1 MFIFIKESPSRE
13 YCYQLKLNIIRD
25 IPISDL
31 SKIVSLLRNNDD
43 LQYSSV
49 SFLSEDAITV
59 GPIGHFKTSEEE
71 IMVEVL
77 RKCHVNTVDEIT
89 KFTRSTEYI
98 DYDAL
103 QERVYDFKD
112 LKRRLLKPIP
122 IYKVKSI
129 SNENEEQSLGLDT
142 ELIHYYETIFKDSGI
157 NNLEL
162 FDLAQGNSEHS
173 RHWIFNGHYIIDGVE
188 DEESLF
194 QKIKST
200 NDLENSDLSLIA
212 FSDNASAIRGFNESI
227 LISKKNVYNKYTKN
241 VALTSNA
248 ETHNFP
254 TGICPF
260 PGAATGAGGRI
271 RDTVSIGKG
280 GMFLSGFIG
289 YYVGDL
295 KGGLHEYPYKTPMEI
310 LIEASNGA
318 SDYGNKI
325 GEPLIGGF
333 TRSFGMGHYEYIKPV
348 LYSAGNGYIYNEHL
362 LKEIPVEG
370 LIVVRIGG
378 GAYKI
383 GLGGGSCSSRSQ
395 DTKNNEADFNAVQR
409 GNPEME
415 NRVCRFIRTCA
426 EMGDANPIKTIHD
439 QGSGGMANVTK
450 ELVSP
455 VGADISLDN
464 VILGDSAL
472 GPFEI
477 WNAEYQ
483 EQCSFLINE
492 KDKDTCRK
500 IAERENVPIAFIG
513 KTRNDGVIHVVYK
526 DIEIVTFNLKDV
538 LEPDVLP
545 IKKIKVNSESNSE
558 CIYDFKYGDEE
569 TLECGNVFETLMKVL
584 NDPAVG
590 SKRYLVHKVDRSVTG
605 LVAKQQCT
613 GPWNTPLNDYSINA
627 MSYESNKGIATSFGE
642 RPIIGLFDIEAMIS
656 MSVGEML
663 TNLIFSG
670 VNFEDI
676 KCQVNWMWSAKLKGH
691 DYLLHLAVSRLRTL
705 LKELDIGIDG
715 GKDSLSMNCQVKG
728 ETIISPNSTIIK
740 SYAPLNNIYDSIEPY
755 FKAPGN
761 NIIFI
766 DLGNTVKRLGGSIYN
781 TLTKVNGLTCPTFN
795 HKNIKRLY
803 SFIHNRLHNERDI
816 VSGHDISDGGF
827 ITTLIEM
834 SISSFYGFDVSIHNI
849 NNNVND
855 FLFSEELGIILETSV
870 HSTIIEDIARE
881 IPELVAYKIGNVV
894 DCDSIKL
901 VYNDNCVL
909 ETNINVMKM
918 CFEKISYNMELQ
930 QSNEESAVSEL
941 FSIEHR
947 AKYEYN
953 IPFSMGYLE
962 HVKFSTKFN
971 NVCILRETGSNS
983 DREMAA
989 AFNMSGFTVFEYTTQ
1004 DIIRTPKLLQ
1014 QFNGIA
1020 FVGGFSY
1027 SDTFSSG
1034 YAWYHTLKSNKTV
1047 MAYLTDFYH
1056 YKNSFSLGVCNGCQ
1070 LMSHLEWIPKCKV
1083 IKNDSEKFESR
1094 FSNVIVKK
1102 SNCMFTKGMDN
1113 TFFGINVSH
1122 GEGKIVLDKSVHVSD
1137 ILDQCAPI
1145 RYANDYREPTEMY
1158 PFNPNGS
1165 KYGIAGLCSKNGR
1178 HLAMMPH
1185 PERSFLKYQCQYISE
1200 NYKHL
1205 KKYSP
1210 WFQLFNNITY

>member
-1 MFIFIKESPSRE
+1 MFIFIFIKESPSRE
-13 YCYQLKLNIIRD
+13 YCYQLKINIMCEL
-25 IPISDL
+25 PISDL
-31 SKIVSLLRNNDD
+31 SKIVSLLRMNNDD

-49 SFLSEDAITV
+49 SFFEEAMTV
-59 GPIGHFKTSEEE
+59 GPIGNFKTSEEE
-71 IMVEVL
+71 IMLEVF
-77 RKCHVNTVDEIT
+77 RKCHINTVDDIT
-89 KFTRSTEYI
+89 KFTRSTDNI
-98 DYDAL
+98 DYDSL
-103 QERVYDFKD
+103 QERVYNFND
-112 LKRRLLKPIP
+112 LKRRRLEPIP

-129 SNENEEQSLGLDT
+129 SNENEVQSLGLDS
-142 ELIHYYETIFKDSGI
+142 ELVHYYETIFKDTGI

-173 RHWIFNGHYIIDGVE
+173 RHWIFNGHYIIDGIE
-188 DEESLF
+188 DPESLF

-200 NDLENSDLSLIA
+200 NELKLDSLIA
-212 FSDNASAIRGFNESI
+212 FSDNASAIKGFNVCMYI
-227 LISKKNVYNKYTKN
+227 PKKMYKEVG
-241 VALTSNA
+241 LTSNA

-295 KGGLHEYPYKTPMEI
+295 NGGSHEYPYKTPMEI
-310 LIEASNGA
+310 LLEASDGA

-348 LYSAGNGYIYNEHL
+348 LYSAGNGYIFNEHL

-370 LIVVRIGG
+370 LTVVRIGG

-415 NRVCRFIRTCA
+415 NRVCRFIRTCT
-426 EMGDANPIKTIHD
+426 EMGDYNPIKTIHD

-455 VGADISLDN
+455 VGADIYLDN

-472 GPFEI
+472 GAFEI

-492 KDKDTCRK
+492 KDIDLCRQ
-500 IAERENVPIAFIG
+500 IAEKENVPIAFIG

-526 DIEIVTFNLKDV
+526 DIEIVTFNIKEV

-545 IKKIKVNSESNSE
+545 IKKINVNSE
-558 CIYDFKYGDEE
+558 CIYDFKYEGDGVE
-569 TLECGNVFETLMKVL
+569 FENIFEMLMKVL

-627 MSYESNKGIATSFGE
+627 ISYDSNKGIATSFGE

-691 DYLLHLAVSRLRTL
+691 DYLLYLAVSRLRTL

-728 ETIISPNSTIIK
+728 ETIVSPNSTIVK
-740 SYAPLNNIYDSIEPY
+740 SYAPINNIYDSIEPY
-755 FKAPGN
+755 FKAPRN

-766 DLGNTVKRLGGSIYN
+766 DLGNTQKRLGGSIYN

-795 HKNIKRLY
+795 DKDIKRLY
-803 SFIHNRLHNERDI
+803 AFINNRLHNQRDI

-834 SISSFYGFDVSIHNI
+834 SISSFYGFDVSITNLE
-849 NNNVND
+849 NNVND
-855 FLFSEELGIILETSV
+855 FLFSEELGLILET
-870 HSTIIEDIARE
+870 TIDSSFLEDLNAE

-894 DCDSIKL
+894 DCDSIKI
-901 VYNDNCVL
+901 VYNDNSVL
-909 ETNINVMKM
+909 DTNINIMKM

-930 QSNEESAVSEL
+930 QSKEECAVSEL

-962 HVKFSTKFN
+962 HIRLTDLFN

-989 AFNMSGFTVFEYTTQ
+989 AFNMSGFNVFEYTTE

-1014 QFNGIA
+1014 QFKGIA

-1027 SDTFSSG
+1027 SDTFSSA

-1047 MAYLTDFYH
+1047 MTYLTDFYH
-1056 YKNSFSLGVCNGCQ
+1056 YKKSFSLGVCNGCQ

-1083 IKNDSEKFESR
+1083 IKNDSNKFESR

-1102 SNCMFTKGMDN
+1102 SNCMFTKGMEN
-1113 TFFGINVSH
+1113 TFFGINVAH
-1122 GEGKIVLDKSVHVSD
+1122 GEGKIVLDESVNVSD

-1145 RYANDYREPTEMY
+1145 RYANDYKEPTEMY

-1165 KYGIAGLCSKNGR
+1165 KYGMAGLCSKNGR
-1178 HLAMMPH
+1178 HFAMMPH
-1185 PERSFLKYQCQYISE
+1185 PERSFLKYQCQYIGE
-1200 NYKHL
+1200 NYKYL
-1205 KKYSP
+1205 NKYSP
-1210 WFQLFNNITY
+1210 WFQLFNNITN